1 MVDNKRGTTHIER
14 GTIGPHVPNRSD
26 PHLKSMPRMVE
37 CHPDNLVMVNSDGV
51 QLGNPQPSAK
61 GNTAQSVEIH
71 AKPYLRTAERRHGEE
86 NAPDSSCVKNPAKG
100 LRPVCN

>member
-37 CHPDNLVMVNSDGV
+37 CHPDNLVMVNPDGV
-51 QLGNPQPSAK
+51 QLGNPQPSAVTMQLKK
-61 GNTAQSVEIH
+61 G
-71 AKPYLRTAERRHGEE
+71 RRLGS
-86 NAPDSSCVKNPAKG
+86 DC
-100 LRPVCN
+100 